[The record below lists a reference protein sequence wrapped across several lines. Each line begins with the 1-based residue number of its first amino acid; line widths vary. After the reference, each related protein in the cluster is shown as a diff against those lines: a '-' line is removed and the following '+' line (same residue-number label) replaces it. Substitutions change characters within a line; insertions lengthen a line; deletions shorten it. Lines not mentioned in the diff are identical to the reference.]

1 MAVSL
6 LDAFPALRVA
16 PYRRLLVA
24 LTVTQVGLHA
34 FETTLFW
41 TALEATGSAVLVGL
55 LLIGLVV
62 PVLVLTVPVGLVVD
76 RFGPRRLLLPASIA
90 ATAMIGLATLL
101 TASQGLGYEVALL
114 LAVAEGTF
122 FACWA
127 IPAQVLGSR
136 IVDREQ
142 MPSAIG
148 LSMLPSGI
156 GSSLGGL
163 SGGFILEAV
172 GPAAVF
178 ALATGCLAVAAIA
191 ISGLPNLPGFG
202 TGAGR
207 TLVIGQLRDAFGWVR
222 MTPVALA
229 VIALGSAVGFFAM
242 SRFGLVPGFVRDVL
256 GAGPTALGLMTM
268 AGGIGTIIGT
278 VVVDAAGRRLR
289 RGPVLLT
296 AVGAAGLALAT
307 LGVAPHLAIALGL
320 AGLITM
326 TMIIYHVT
334 SMTLLQVLAPAR
346 MRGRV
351 LAIFDLV
358 RLGVVPLGSLA
369 AGLLVPEIGV
379 AVVFLA
385 FGGLLVAAGAIATVV
400 CRPLVDLQ
408 METALLRSDVLV
420 TEPPPG

>member
-1 MAVSL
+1 MAVSP

-16 PYRRLLVA
+16 PFRRLLAA

-34 FETTLFW
+34 FETALFW
-41 TALEATGSAVLVGL
+41 TALEATGSAMLVGL

-62 PVLVLTVPVGLVVD
+62 PVLLLTVPVGLIVD
-76 RFGPRRLLLPASIA
+76 RFGPRRVLLPASIA
-90 ATAMIGLATLL
+90 ATAMVGLAAML
-101 TASQGLGYEVALL
+101 TASQGLSYETALIL
-114 LAVAEGTF
+114 GVAEGTF

-156 GSSLGGL
+156 GSALGGL
-163 SGGFILEAV
+163 SGGILLQAA
-172 GPAAVF
+172 GPVAVF
-178 ALATGCLAVAAIA
+178 VLATGCLALAAIA

-202 TGAGR
+202 AGAGR
-207 TLVIGQLRDAFGWVR
+207 TLVIGLLRDALGWVR
-222 MTPVALA
+222 TTPVALA

-256 GAGPTALGLMTM
+256 GAGPAALGLMTM
-268 AGGIGTIIGT
+268 AGGIGTIAGT
-278 VVVDAAGRRLR
+278 VLVDAAGRRLR

-296 AVGAAGLALAT
+296 ALGAAGLALAT
-307 LGVAPHLAIALGL
+307 LGVAPHLAVALGL

-326 TMIIYHVT
+326 SMIIYHVT

-351 LAIFDLV
+351 LAIFDLA

-379 AVVFLA
+379 AVVFLV
-385 FGGLLVAAGAIATVV
+385 FGGLLVAAGAVATVF

-408 METALLRSDVLV
+408 IETALLRSDVLLS
-420 TEPPPG
+420 EPPPG

>member
-1 MAVSL
+1 MVGLAAVS
-6 LDAFPALRVA
+6 
-16 PYRRLLVA
+16 
-24 LTVTQVGLHA
+24 
-34 FETTLFW
+34 
-41 TALEATGSAVLVGL
+41 TAS
-55 LLIGLVV
+55 IGLSYEAA
-62 PVLVLTVPVGLVVD
+62 LVLG
-76 RFGPRRLLLPASIA
+76 I
-90 ATAMIGLATLL
+90 
-101 TASQGLGYEVALL
+101 
-114 LAVAEGTF
+114 AEGTF

-136 IVDREQ
+136 IVDREH

-163 SGGFILEAV
+163 SGGIILQAA
-172 GPAAVF
+172 GPVAVF
-178 ALATGCLAVAAIA
+178 ALSTTCLALAAIA
-191 ISGLPNLPGFG
+191 ISGLPNPPGYG
-202 TGAGR
+202 VGAGR
-207 TLVIGQLRDAFGWVR
+207 TLVVGQLRDAMRWVR

-229 VIALGSAVGFFAM
+229 VIILGSAVGFFAM

-256 GAGPTALGLMTM
+256 GAGPAALGLMTM
-268 AGGIGTIIGT
+268 AGGIGTIAGT
-278 VVVDAAGRRLR
+278 VLVDAAGRRLR

-296 AVGAAGLALAT
+296 ALGAAGLALAT

-326 TMIIYHVT
+326 SMIIYHVT
-334 SMTLLQVLAPAR
+334 SMTLLQVMAPAR

-369 AGLLVPEIGV
+369 AGFLVPEIGV
-379 AVVFLA
+379 TLVFVA
-385 FGGLLVAAGAIATVV
+385 FGSLLVIAGVVATLA

-408 METALLRSDVLV
+408 IETALLRSDVLLS
-420 TEPPPG
+420 EPPPG